1 MKRISTTLQIL
12 VIVTIALSGLLLG
25 MSQGDFEPL
34 LIALSAALVAWVS
47 VDVFRWFSLPQWLA
61 NLVAVIV
68 TVVTVASF
76 FFLGD
81 SIRQLLGVGKLL
93 VYLQSILLFQKKSA
107 RVYWQVLVLSLLQIV
122 VGAVFNLGFEGGVLF
137 ITYLLVAGVTML
149 FLHLYQ
155 QQELVSGKGLHAARL
170 AARRDPRYRL
180 ITVSSSDEDGSKRRI
195 LRRMARHYL
204 VMGGGTFLFGIALF
218 YFLPR
223 ENSTWSGPA
232 EVPMPA
238 TGYMQKVSMTHPD
251 LIPLSN
257 RLAMTVAYHFPES
270 EEPYLPR
277 EQPYLRGMALANL
290 VIENNNTT
298 WQAAHSQVDGADF
311 SGLVVAG
318 GDNNRRLVQDIVI
331 EPTDDPLVYSPFP
344 AQGVGSERDSE
355 IEFCWTLGALTRQRM
370 SNKITVSHYRYS
382 LAIPILPNG
391 AFCDAYPYRS
401 RRYRLPLTESADK
414 GTYDWLTNMDP
425 ARYPDLVRVAGEI
438 AVASRRNLGNDY
450 LTALAMQDYFSEQN
464 GFSYTIDFR
473 NIRRNSAIDSVEDFF
488 ANHRS
493 GHCSYYASALALML
507 RSQGIPARVVV
518 GFRGGVNN
526 EFGKHIDVEEKH
538 AHAWV
543 EAYIPPEDC
552 PPEWASTGQAG
563 RIGAWL
569 QLDAT
574 PAIDYDQLLAGDA
587 LNYARSFW
595 RDYVMGLQ
603 AETGATVVNADG
615 MKLSGLFQALDLAWW
630 QANLNEAA
638 SSARQAGTW
647 QNFLLKSSPLI
658 LFGIGLT
665 GYYFY
670 RKRRQKELATR
681 SRDGTPKQKSTF
693 ANRISRWLSDAVGG
707 IAPSLGRWLDPEHES
722 KYETPFYRTFAAT
735 MKRKGWVRRQ
745 GQTPLEF
752 ANSIVDSGDDLPI
765 TEIGSLSRFITDC
778 YYTVRFGSRQLSS
791 SQQASVDKALDR
803 LKQLLENNQ
812 VENDAGPLPT

>member
-1 MKRISTTLQIL
+1 MNRIRTTLQIL
-12 VIVTIALSGLLLG
+12 VIMTLALSGLLLG

-61 NLVAVIV
+61 NLVALIV
-68 TVVTVASF
+68 TAVTVASF
-76 FFLGD
+76 FFTGD
-81 SIRQLLGVGKLL
+81 AIRQLLGVGKLL

-155 QQELVSGKGLHAARL
+155 QQELVSGKGLNAARM
-170 AARRDPRYRL
+170 AARRDPRFRL
-180 ITVSSSDEDGSKRRI
+180 ITASSSDEDSSKRRV
-195 LRRMARHYL
+195 LRRMTRHYL

-223 ENSTWSGPA
+223 ENSTWSGPT
-232 EVPMPA
+232 EVPMPN
-238 TGYMQKVSMTHPD
+238 TGYLQKVSMTHPD

-270 EEPYLPR
+270 EEPFLPK

-290 VIENNNTT
+290 EIENNSTT
-298 WQAAHSQVDGADF
+298 WQAAHSQVASTDF
-311 SGLVVAG
+311 SGLSVMV

-355 IEFCWTLGALTRQRM
+355 IEFCWPLGALTRQRM
-370 SNKITVSHYRYS
+370 ADKITVSHYRYS
-382 LAIPILPNG
+382 LAIPLLPNG
-391 AFCDAYPYRS
+391 KFCEAYPYS
-401 RRYRLPLTESADK
+401 RRGRQPLTESADK

-425 ARYPDLVRVAGEI
+425 ARYPNLVRVAGEI

-473 NIRRNSAIDSVEDFF
+473 SLRRNAAIDSVEDFF

-493 GHCSYYASALALML
+493 GHCSYFASALALML

-526 EFGKHIDVEEKH
+526 EFGKHIDVEERH

-543 EAYIPPEDC
+543 EAYIPAEDC

-563 RIGAWL
+563 RNGAWL

-574 PAIDYDQLLAGDA
+574 PAIDFDQLLAGDA

-603 AETGATVVNADG
+603 ADTGSTVVNVDG
-615 MKLSGLFQALDLAWW
+615 MKLSGLFQALDLGWW
-630 QANLNEAA
+630 QANLNDAA
-638 SSARQAGTW
+638 SSARQTGTW

-658 LFGIGLT
+658 LIGFGLT
-665 GYYFY
+665 GYFFY
-670 RKRRQKELATR
+670 RKRPLKQLAIRTRNGSPRQKSSFTH
-681 SRDGTPKQKSTF
+681 
-693 ANRISRWLSDAVGG
+693 RISRWLSDAVGG
-707 IAPSLGRWLDPEHES
+707 ISPSLGRWLDPDHES
-722 KYETPFYRTFAAT
+722 KFEIPFYRTFAAI
-735 MKRKGWVRRQ
+735 MKRKGWVRRP

-752 ANSIVDSGDDLPI
+752 ANSIEDSHDALAVA
-765 TEIGSLSRFITDC
+765 EIGSLSKFITDC
-778 YYTVRFGSRQLSS
+778 YYTVRFGARQLSS
-791 SQQASVDKALDR
+791 SQQKSVDKALDR
-803 LKQLLENNQ
+803 LKQLLENKQ
-812 VENDAGPLPT
+812 AESDAGPLPT